1 MALRDW
7 TPIIATS
14 RNGTRVLVAIAE
26 LRKDLVE
33 LEAHLGDDDHVVE
46 PLLVSLRARARL
58 LAYFLEL
65 KSGADP
71 LRPEV
76 LDRFD
81 PLPVTPGCARVGGG
95 PVRTRPV
102 RRRVDQGPRRRDPG
116 HDRGPLTR
124 GPGQQLG
131 RGRRTSCR

>member
-33 LEAHLGDDDHVVE
+33 LDARLGEDREVVE
-46 PLLVSLRARARL
+46 ALLVSLRARTRL

-71 LRPEV
+71 IRAEV
-76 LDRFD
+76 LDSFD
-81 PLPVTPGCARVGGG
+81 PLPATPESLEWAADPSG
-95 PVRTRPV
+95 
-102 RRRVDQGPRRRDPG
+102 RDLFG
-116 HDRGPLTR
+116 AEWNKDLRIATEALT
-124 GPGQQLG
+124 LG
-131 RGRRTSCR
+131 R

>member
-1 MALRDW
+1 VALRVW

-33 LEAHLGDDDHVVE
+33 LEAHLGADRAEVE

-71 LRPEV
+71 HRAEV
-76 LDRFD
+76 LDDFS
-81 PLPVTPGCARVGGG
+81 PLPVTPASLEWAADASG
-95 PVRTRPV
+95 
-102 RRRVDQGPRRRDPG
+102 RDLFG
-116 HDRGPLTR
+116 AEWTKDLQLATEALTR
-124 GPGQQLG
+124 GSGTPSGG
-131 RGRRTSCR
+131 